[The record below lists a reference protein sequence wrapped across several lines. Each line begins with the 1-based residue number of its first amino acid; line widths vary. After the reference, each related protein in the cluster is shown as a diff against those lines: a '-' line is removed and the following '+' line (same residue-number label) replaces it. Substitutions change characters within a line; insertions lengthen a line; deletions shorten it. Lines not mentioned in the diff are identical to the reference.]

1 MSILTNRPR
10 PVSLIILLYYIILYY
25 TYWHKFWHLNPSVG
39 RGESAGK
46 IFPTMLLHLWFF
58 FNLICNR
65 TMFWTSWI
73 LTYWPQG
80 LGGGGGLPAK
90 YLLPF
95 CCIGDILKFN
105 MQYVYVLKNL
115 DPQCW
120 RGGGVCWQNIP
131 YYVAACVIPFNLIC
145 NMTIFWRSWILSF
158 RPNHLSPPRG
168 SYRCLWS
175 KITFDM
181 FHNYFTSVC
190 MRQFSKKKV
199 DNWLSYCKI

>member
-1 MSILTNRPR
+1 MVRMTLEITSWSIYRKIWDPRDPRICSKTVWLATESTLGPTKMPVRLTMLMRKGIDIYFFICNMTMFWR
-10 PVSLIILLYYIILYY
+10 SWILSFWPQPLSPLRGSDRGLWSKITFDMFHIYY
-25 TYWHKFWHLNPSVG
+25 TSWHKFWHLDPSVG

-80 LGGGGGLPAK
+80 FGWGGRGGLPAK

-105 MQYVYVLKNL
+105 VQYVYVLKKL
-115 DPQCW
+115 
-120 RGGGVCWQNIP
+120 
-131 YYVAACVIPFNLIC
+131 Y
-145 NMTIFWRSWILSF
+145 
-158 RPNHLSPPRG
+158 
-168 SYRCLWS
+168 
-175 KITFDM
+175 FD
-181 FHNYFTSVC
+181 T
-190 MRQFSKKKV
+190 
-199 DNWLSYCKI
+199 

>member
-1 MSILTNRPR
+1 MTMFWRSWILSFWPQPLSPLRGSDWGLWSKITFDMFH
-10 PVSLIILLYYIILYY
+10 IYY
-25 TYWHKFWHLNPSVG
+25 TSWHKFWHLDPSVG

-80 LGGGGGLPAK
+80 LGWGGLPAK

-105 MQYVYVLKNL
+105 MQYVYVLKNVVFWHL

-120 RGGGVCWQNIP
+120 RGGGESAGKIFPIMLLHVWFLLIWYATWP
-131 YYVAACVIPFNLIC
+131 YFEEVE
-145 NMTIFWRSWILSF
+145 FWALD
-158 RPNHLSPPRG
+158 P
-168 SYRCLWS
+168 
-175 KITFDM
+175 T
-181 FHNYFTSVC
+181 T
-190 MRQFSKKKV
+190 
-199 DNWLSYCKI
+199 